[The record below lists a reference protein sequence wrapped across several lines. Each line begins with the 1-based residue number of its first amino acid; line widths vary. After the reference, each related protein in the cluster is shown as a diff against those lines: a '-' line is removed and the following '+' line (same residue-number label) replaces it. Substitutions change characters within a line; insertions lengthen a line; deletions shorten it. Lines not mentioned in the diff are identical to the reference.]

1 MIAEG
6 LNLAMFGMGAVM
18 IFLAVLIFVTKLMS
32 VMVQALDANSAGT
45 IATAPVRTR
54 ADQRPAIDNA
64 GDDARLKAILS
75 AAVQQYKSK
84 N

>member
-6 LNLAMFGMGAVM
+6 LNLAMFGMGTVFV
-18 IFLAVLIFVTKLMS
+18 FLVVLIFVTKLMS
-32 VMVQALDANSAGT
+32 VMVRALDVNSVRTMA
-45 IATAPVRTR
+45 ALPVRPR
-54 ADQRPAIDNA
+54 ADQLPVTGNA
-64 GDDARLKAILS
+64 GEDARLRAILS

>member
-6 LNLAMFGMGAVM
+6 LNLAMFGMGAVFV
-18 IFLAVLIFVTKLMS
+18 FLALLIFVTKLMS
-32 VMVQALDANSAGT
+32 VMVQALDANSART
-45 IATAPVRTR
+45 LVAAPVRAR
-54 ADQRPAIDNA
+54 ADQRPATGNA